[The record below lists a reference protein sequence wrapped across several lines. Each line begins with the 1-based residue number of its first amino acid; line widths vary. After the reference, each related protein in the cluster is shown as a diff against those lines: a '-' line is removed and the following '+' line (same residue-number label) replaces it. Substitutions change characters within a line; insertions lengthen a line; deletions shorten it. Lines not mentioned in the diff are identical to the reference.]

1 MSSRLARGLG
11 EVLREVTKVLR
22 GVTVEDVRTEDVR
35 TEDVTPRGFTL
46 LCGAPPRHG
55 LLLLLLQSAVTA
67 QLSAPT
73 AASTLYTHHVTSEIS
88 HSPRSQSQ
96 CREQFGIHFF
106 IFVHLA

>member
-22 GVTVEDVRTEDVR
+22 GVTVEDVR

-73 AASTLYTHHVTSEIS
+73 AASNLYTHHVTSEIS

-96 CREQFGIHFF
+96 CRERFGIHFF
-106 IFVHLA
+106 IIVHLA

>member
-22 GVTVEDVRTEDVR
+22 GVTVEDVR

-88 HSPRSQSQ
+88 HSPHSQSQ
-96 CREQFGIHFF
+96 CREPFGIHFF
-106 IFVHLA
+106 IIVHLA